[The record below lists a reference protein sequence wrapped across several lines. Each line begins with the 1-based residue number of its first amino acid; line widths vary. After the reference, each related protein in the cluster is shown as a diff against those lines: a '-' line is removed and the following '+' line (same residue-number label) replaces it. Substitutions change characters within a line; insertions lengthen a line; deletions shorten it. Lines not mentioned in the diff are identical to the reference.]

1 MNWNRENLRYAQ
13 ERRYGEDMLGC
24 VAVGSGLLCYF
35 MNMMCSYDLERE
47 ERKGRVEYF
56 LRFDKRRGV
65 FLLLCLAV
73 NVGMVLIFSKYGYG
87 PLKIVRYLLLLAV
100 LYPIAREYARE
111 KRIPNRWLFYILAC
125 RLGLFL
131 AEAVWMPSLIA
142 ENIQFIVFGGVVSGA
157 VFLIAY
163 VVSRHAI
170 GMGDVK
176 LMAVTGTCLGVKTTY
191 LVMLAASILSAI
203 YGGIQVLRK
212 QKGMKDEI
220 AFGPFIALGTLFV
233 LLIGA

>member
-1 MNWNRENLRYAQ
+1 
-13 ERRYGEDMLGC
+13 
-24 VAVGSGLLCYF
+24 
-35 MNMMCSYDLERE
+35 MCGYDLERE
-47 ERKGRVEYF
+47 EKKGCVEYF

-73 NVGMVLIFSKYGYG
+73 NVGMALVFSKYGYG

-100 LYPIAREYARE
+100 LYPIAKEDAKE
-111 KRIPNRWLFYILAC
+111 KRIPNRWLLYILVC
-125 RLGLFL
+125 RLVLFL
-131 AEAVWMPSLIA
+131 AEAVWMPALIA
-142 ENIQFIVFGGVVSGA
+142 ENIQFIVFGGVVSGG
-157 VFLIAY
+157 VFLIVY

-176 LMAVTGTCLGVKTTY
+176 LIAVVGTCLGAKTTY
-191 LVMLAASILSAI
+191 LVMLASSILSAV
-203 YGGIQVLRK
+203 YGGVKLLRK

>member
-1 MNWNRENLRYAQ
+1 
-13 ERRYGEDMLGC
+13 MLGC

-35 MNMMCSYDLERE
+35 LNMMCRYDLETE
-47 ERKGRVEYF
+47 EKGRVGY
-56 LRFDKRRGV
+56 LLQIDKGRGRF
-65 FLLLCLAV
+65 FLLCLAV
-73 NVGMVLIFSKYGYG
+73 NAGMAFVFSRYGYG

-100 LYPIAREYARE
+100 LYPIAGEDARE
-111 KRIPNRWLFYILAC
+111 KRIPNKWLLYILAG
-125 RLGLFL
+125 RLCLFI
-131 AEAVWMPSLIA
+131 AEAVWMPALILD
-142 ENIQFIVFGGVVSGA
+142 NIRFTVFGGAASGA

-163 VVSRHAI
+163 VVSRHAV

-176 LMAVTGTCLGVKTTY
+176 LMAVMGTCLGFKTNY
-191 LVMLAASILSAI
+191 LVMLAASILSAA

-212 QKGMKDEI
+212 RKGMKDEI

>member
-1 MNWNRENLRYAQ
+1 
-13 ERRYGEDMLGC
+13 MLGW

-35 MNMMCSYDLERE
+35 LNMMCRYDLETEKKGCVGYLLRIDK
-47 ERKGRVEYF
+47 ERGKF
-56 LRFDKRRGV
+56 F
-65 FLLLCLAV
+65 LLCLAV
-73 NVGMVLIFSKYGYG
+73 NAELAFVFSRYGYG
-87 PLKIVRYLLLLAV
+87 PLKIMRYLLLLAV
-100 LYPIAREYARE
+100 LYPIAGEDARE
-111 KRIPNRWLFYILAC
+111 KRIPNKWLLYILAG
-125 RLGLFL
+125 RLCLFIV
-131 AEAVWMPSLIA
+131 EVVWMPALIL
-142 ENIQFIVFGGVVSGA
+142 ENIQFTVFGGAASGV

-176 LMAVTGTCLGVKTTY
+176 LMAVLGTCLGFKTNY
-191 LVMLAASILSAI
+191 LVMLAASILSAA

-212 QKGMKDEI
+212 HKGMKDEI